1 MPPKKT
7 YTYVRSML
15 AIRTAGKPYIMHNH
29 SAADLAS
36 TALEVLVY
44 ELGTDGAREFCRKKL
59 SEYLQ
64 DYKGLGRDDRE
75 LKEAIP
81 TFRNDTMQSVAPG
94 WGQHTTDRGGS
105 PDVSDG
111 KDG

>member
-15 AIRTAGKPYIMHNH
+15 AIRTDGKPYIMHNH

-44 ELGTDGAREFCRKKL
+44 ELGTDEGV
-59 SEYLQ
+59 LQ
-64 DYKGLGRDDRE
+64 EEALGVPAGLQGLG
-75 LKEAIP
+75 K
-81 TFRNDTMQSVAPG
+81 G
-94 WGQHTTDRGGS
+94 
-105 PDVSDG
+105 
-111 KDG
+111 

>member
-15 AIRTAGKPYIMHNH
+15 AIRSGGKPFIVNNH
-29 SAADLAS
+29 SAEDLALS
-36 TALEVLVY
+36 ALELLVY
-44 ELGTDGAREFCRKKL
+44 ELGTDGAKEFCRKKL

-75 LKEAIP
+75 LRETIP
-81 TFRNDTMQSVAPG
+81 TFQNPTMHGVAPG
-94 WGQHTTDRGGS
+94 WGQHTADREGS
-105 PDVSDG
+105 SGIRDG
-111 KDG
+111 KD